1 MAKRQ
6 IPWNPALQV
15 KLKLED
21 RGSNELF
28 AACPV
33 EAYPGPAIESVTD
46 SSRSAGTT
54 EMPKN

>member
-1 MAKRQ
+1 MATRQ

-54 EMPKN
+54 